1 MCKMWPMRIRPI
13 ALIVGMLLMLA
24 SAQIISCSSAQPATP
39 MPTLTKAEALLKMA
53 RAGANL
59 KDADLSGADL
69 SDRILQAADLS
80 GADLSGADLTGAYLF
95 RAKLPGADLTGADL
109 TGADLVWA
117 NLSGANLSGADLS
130 GADLLGANLDNVI
143 GADFTGALNV
153 PAKYL
158 KP

>member
-1 MCKMWPMRIRPI
+1 MKVRPI
-13 ALIVGMLLMLA
+13 ALTAGMLLILA
-24 SAQIISCSSAQPATP
+24 SALIISCSSAPSATP

-53 RAGANL
+53 QAGANL

-80 GADLSGADLTGAYLF
+80 GAYLFRADLSGAYLN
-95 RAKLPGADLTGADL
+95 GADLSSATL
-109 TGADLVWA
+109 IWT
-117 NLSGANLSGADLS
+117 NLS

-143 GADFTGALNV
+143 GADFTGAINV

-158 KP
+158 GDCGKC

>member
-1 MCKMWPMRIRPI
+1 MRIRPI

-24 SAQIISCSSAQPATP
+24 SAQIISCNSAPSATP

-69 SDRILQAADLS
+69 SERILQAADLS

-95 RAKLPGADLTGADL
+95 RAKLPGADLTGAN
-109 TGADLVWA
+109 LVWT
-117 NLSGANLSGADLS
+117 DLS

-143 GADFTGALNV
+143 GADFTGAINIPL
-153 PAKYL
+153 KYL
-158 KP
+158 KD

>member
-1 MCKMWPMRIRPI
+1 MRIRPI
-13 ALIVGMLLMLA
+13 ALTAGMLLILA
-24 SAQIISCSSAQPATP
+24 SALIISCSSAPSVTP

-53 RAGANL
+53 QAGANL

-80 GADLSGADLTGAYLF
+80 GAYLNGADLSSATLIW
-95 RAKLPGADLTGADL
+95 T
-109 TGADLVWA
+109 
-117 NLSGANLSGADLS
+117 NLSGADLS

-143 GADFTGALNV
+143 GADFTGAINV

-158 KP
+158 GDCGKC

>member
-1 MCKMWPMRIRPI
+1 
-13 ALIVGMLLMLA
+13 MLA
-24 SAQIISCSSAQPATP
+24 SAQIISCSSAPPATP

-53 RAGANL
+53 QAGANL

-80 GADLSGADLTGAYLF
+80 GADLSGADLSSAN
-95 RAKLPGADLTGADL
+95 
-109 TGADLVWA
+109 LVWA

-158 KP
+158 GDCGKC

>member
-1 MCKMWPMRIRPI
+1 
-13 ALIVGMLLMLA
+13 MLA
-24 SAQIISCSSAQPATP
+24 SAQIISCSSAPPATP

-53 RAGANL
+53 QAGANL

-69 SDRILQAADLS
+69 S
-80 GADLSGADLTGAYLF
+80 
-95 RAKLPGADLTGADL
+95 
-109 TGADLVWA
+109 GADLVWA

-158 KP
+158 GDCGKC

>member
-1 MCKMWPMRIRPI
+1 MRIRPI
-13 ALIVGMLLMLA
+13 ALTAGMLLILT
-24 SAQIISCSSAQPATP
+24 SAQIISCSSAPSATP

-53 RAGANL
+53 QAGANL

-80 GADLSGADLTGAYLF
+80 GADLSGADLSGAYLF
-95 RAKLPGADLTGADL
+95 RAKLSGADLTGADL
-109 TGADLVWA
+109 SSANLVWA
-117 NLSGANLSGADLS
+117 DLSGANLSEADLS

-158 KP
+158 GDCGKC

>member
-1 MCKMWPMRIRPI
+1 
-13 ALIVGMLLMLA
+13 MLA
-24 SAQIISCSSAQPATP
+24 SAQIISCSSAPSATP

-53 RAGANL
+53 QAGANL

-69 SDRILQAADLS
+69 S
-80 GADLSGADLTGAYLF
+80 
-95 RAKLPGADLTGADL
+95 GADL
-109 TGADLVWA
+109 TGADLVW
-117 NLSGANLSGADLS
+117 ANLSGADLS

-158 KP
+158 GDCGKC

>member
-1 MCKMWPMRIRPI
+1 
-13 ALIVGMLLMLA
+13 MLA
-24 SAQIISCSSAQPATP
+24 SAQIISCSSAPPATP

-53 RAGANL
+53 QAGANL

-80 GADLSGADLTGAYLF
+80 GADLSGADL
-95 RAKLPGADLTGADL
+95 
-109 TGADLVWA
+109 VWA
-117 NLSGANLSGADLS
+117 NLSGANLS

-158 KP
+158 GDCGKC

>member
-1 MCKMWPMRIRPI
+1 
-13 ALIVGMLLMLA
+13 MLA
-24 SAQIISCSSAQPATP
+24 SAQIISCNSAPSATP

-53 RAGANL
+53 QAGANL

-80 GADLSGADLTGAYLF
+80 GASLNGADLSSANLI
-95 RAKLPGADLTGADL
+95 
-109 TGADLVWA
+109 WA

-158 KP
+158 GDCGKC

>member
-1 MCKMWPMRIRPI
+1 
-13 ALIVGMLLMLA
+13 MLA
-24 SAQIISCSSAQPATP
+24 SAQIISCSSAPPATP

-53 RAGANL
+53 QAGANL

-69 SDRILQAADLS
+69 SNANLIWADLS
-80 GADLSGADLTGAYLF
+80 GAD
-95 RAKLPGADLTGADL
+95 
-109 TGADLVWA
+109 
-117 NLSGANLSGADLS
+117 LSGADLS

-158 KP
+158 GDCGKC

>member
-1 MCKMWPMRIRPI
+1 
-13 ALIVGMLLMLA
+13 
-24 SAQIISCSSAQPATP
+24 

-53 RAGANL
+53 QAGANL

-80 GADLSGADLTGAYLF
+80 GAYLNGADLSSATLIW
-95 RAKLPGADLTGADL
+95 T
-109 TGADLVWA
+109 
-117 NLSGANLSGADLS
+117 NLS

-143 GADFTGALNV
+143 GADFTGAINV

-158 KP
+158 GDCGKC

>member
-1 MCKMWPMRIRPI
+1 MRIRLI

-24 SAQIISCSSAQPATP
+24 SAHIISCNSAPSATP

-80 GADLSGADLTGAYLF
+80 GAYLNGADLSSATLIW
-95 RAKLPGADLTGADL
+95 T
-109 TGADLVWA
+109 
-117 NLSGANLSGADLS
+117 NLS

-143 GADFTGALNV
+143 GADFTGAINV

-158 KP
+158 GDCGKC